1 MDSLNL
7 NMKTDFEILNEL
19 IAKYNNTN
27 DLSEKLNILND
38 IEYYVHQVI
47 LILFFNSQ
55 SLVFLSQDF
64 KYRIFF

>member
-27 DLSEKLNILND
+27 ELSEKLDILND

-47 LILFFNSQ
+47 LILFFNKPILIIYWS
-55 SLVFLSQDF
+55 VMPRF
-64 KYRIFF
+64 

>member
-27 DLSEKLNILND
+27 ELSEKLDILND

-47 LILFFNSQ
+47 LILFFNKPILISYW
-55 SLVFLSQDF
+55 SFLPRF
-64 KYRIFF
+64 

>member
-27 DLSEKLNILND
+27 ELSEKLDILND

-47 LILFFNSQ
+47 LILFFNKPILIIYWS
-55 SLVFLSQDF
+55 VIPRF
-64 KYRIFF
+64 